1 MLQKYVCNDGSI
13 DRYTYFT
20 KYIRLTDTHLLILYN
35 LWHVLIFI
43 DISLFRYRRKSAS
56 ASSVNRAAV
65 IKRTS
70 SSNKFQNDNIQER
83 SSVKSMVEVV
93 SSSIVFPDTKNSEE
107 NFVKVK
113 LRNHDSVVHT
123 VRAEVTKAPF
133 AVRHKQFQVK
143 AGHYVSV
150 PVYFRPQTLGFFTGQ
165 LNLNVIE
172 EQVLHTVQLS
182 GKAVWFCSFYKKIS
196 VKNSKSE
203 ASINFGILLL

>member
-123 VRAEVTKAPF
+123 VSIYLIWLWVEVEKIY
-133 AVRHKQFQVK
+133 R
-143 AGHYVSV
+143 
-150 PVYFRPQTLGFFTGQ
+150 FFSFS
-165 LNLNVIE
+165 LN
-172 EQVLHTVQLS
+172 
-182 GKAVWFCSFYKKIS
+182 
-196 VKNSKSE
+196 
-203 ASINFGILLL
+203 